1 MEEKMSIEIKNT
13 SPTRSM
19 VISIIGRPNVGKS
32 SLFNRLMKKAN
43 KAMVHDMPGVTRDR
57 HYGILSLDEIA
68 NENETEAIV
77 VDTGGFYPDRAPE
90 KRGGQLITNQ
100 QDQEQVMNTFFN
112 IMTGHAKLAID
123 EADLV
128 LLVVDIREGL
138 IPYDQT
144 IANYIRAQKRN
155 FLLVVNKYDDEKLAG
170 QEFDFYQLGI
180 NEDEMFLV
188 SSSHGNGINPL
199 RRRLHEEVLNFNKDI
214 KKIDGAPG
222 LQKGVTPRESVVSR
236 LAIIGAPNAGKS
248 TLLNQLLGAER
259 ALVSDIAG
267 TTVDPIEG
275 YFDLFFGEDAALLNE
290 KDKNAFTNNVMM
302 DQYEHFRQNNQDVY
316 TKMVASYE
324 FAEMGG
330 RHYLGNMN
338 QDLEEEMASED
349 EVEEAGDEI
358 FLDDVS
364 DEILVEDLDEEVSL
378 TETEVD
384 LGDYLTG
391 GSEKEDE
398 LYNSVFEESDELV
411 ASGDAVGAVD
421 PAGSHWRS
429 MHIVDTAGI
438 RKQKSIDGFVEAQSV
453 FRSLRCITEA
463 DIVLHLIDASKGIS
477 HQDRRLIDI
486 ALEKGKSVIVV
497 LNKIDLLKEQLK
509 DQKARKEWL
518 ADLRAHVP
526 WLDFCDVITISA
538 KYKKQLNQLK
548 ESVKKTVLTRHSHI
562 STGPLNRCLF
572 GLIEKNPVTVLH
584 AKGAKLKIK
593 YGSMIKS
600 GPPTF
605 LLFTNK
611 SKGIPEHYRRY
622 LQNGIR
628 QEFSLRNTPVHLI
641 FRSGADLDKRMTKV
655 ESE

>member
-1 MEEKMSIEIKNT
+1 MSTEINNIA
-13 SPTRSM
+13 PTRSM
-19 VISIIGRPNVGKS
+19 VVSIIGRPNVGKS

-43 KAMVHDMPGVTRDR
+43 KAMVYDMPGVTRDR
-57 HYGILSLDEIA
+57 HYGILALDEIA
-68 NENETEAIV
+68 EAKATEAIV

-90 KRGGQLITNQ
+90 KRGGNLITNQ
-100 QDQEQVMNTFFN
+100 QDQQQVMDTFFN
-112 IMTGHAKLAID
+112 IMTGHAKLAIE

-138 IPYDQT
+138 IPYDHT
-144 IANYIRAQKRN
+144 IANYIRAQKKN
-155 FLLVVNKYDDEKLAG
+155 FLVVVNKYDDEKLAG

-180 NEDEMFLV
+180 NQDEMFLV
-188 SSSHGNGINPL
+188 SSSHGNGFNSL
-199 RRRLHEEVLNFNKDI
+199 RRRLHEEVLNFNQNVG
-214 KKIDGAPG
+214 KIDGAPG
-222 LQKGVTPRESVVSR
+222 LQKGVTPREAVVSR

-275 YFDLFFGEDAALLNE
+275 FFDLYFGKDAALLTE
-290 KDKNAFTNNVMM
+290 KDKNAFSSDVMVE
-302 DQYEHFRQNNQDVY
+302 QYEQFRQNNPDVF
-316 TKMVASYE
+316 TQMVASYE
-324 FAEMGG
+324 FAESG
-330 RHYLGNMN
+330 RRHFLGNIN
-338 QDLEEEMASED
+338 
-349 EVEEAGDEI
+349 
-358 FLDDVS
+358 
-364 DEILVEDLDEEVSL
+364 EEV
-378 TETEVD
+378 
-384 LGDYLTG
+384 
-391 GSEKEDE
+391 EDE
-398 LYNSVFEESDELV
+398 LYGDKKEAEEEIFAEEAESEITAEDLEGESDVDLNQYLVSGAVDELYETVFEEEDEEESGESDI
-411 ASGDAVGAVD
+411 AAKSNISVD
-421 PAGSHWRS
+421 PAGGHWRS
-429 MHIVDTAGI
+429 LHIVDTAGI
-438 RKQKSIDGFVEAQSV
+438 RKQKSIHGFVEAQSV

-518 ADLRAHVP
+518 ADLRAYVP

-548 ESVKKTVLTRHSHI
+548 ESIKKTVLTRHSHI

-572 GLIEKNPVTVLH
+572 GLIEKNPVTVEN

-641 FRSGADLDKRMTKV
+641 FRSGADLDNRMKKIEV
-655 ESE
+655 K